1 MLNIMA
7 KNYHVVRRSDSWAVV
22 GAGNSR
28 ASSVHTTQGQAIESG
43 RPLAQQAR
51 GELRIHDTDNRI
63 REAWSYGN
71 DPCPPRG

>member
-1 MLNIMA
+1 MA
-7 KNYHVVRRSDSWAVV
+7 KNYHVTRRSDTWAVQ

-28 ASSVHTTQGQAIESG
+28 ASSIHQTQSAAIAAA

-51 GELRIHDTDNRI
+51 GELRIHGTDNRI

-71 DPCPPRG
+71 DPYPPKG

>member
-1 MLNIMA
+1 MSF

-28 ASSVHTTQGQAIESG
+28 ASSVHETQAQAIASAK
-43 RPLAQQAR
+43 PLAQQAK
-51 GELRIHDTDNRI
+51 GELRIHDSGNRI
-63 REAWSYGN
+63 RESWSYGN